1 MIRYIGKRLLQMIP
15 VVVCVAILIFTIMYF
30 VPGDPA
36 EIILG
41 VTATKQELEACRESL
56 GLNQPYIVRLAY
68 FLRDT
73 FLRFDLGK
81 SYVDGTAVLDN
92 ILSRLPY
99 TLIISLR
106 SMAIAIVAGIVLGII
121 AALNQNGI
129 ADRLCMVLA
138 LIGVSMPGFWLALM
152 LVIWLALQHSILP
165 SYGVGGVKHFIMP
178 WIAAA
183 LPELARLARQARSS
197 MLEVI
202 HSDFVTTAKAKGVK
216 KWNIVF
222 KHELPN
228 ALIPIITTIGSG
240 LAHGMGGAL
249 VIESVFSIPGL
260 GLYITNS
267 INNRDYPSVQ
277 GAIVFFSIMFSVIML
292 LVDLAYAAVDP
303 RIKAA
308 FSGSAQKKK
317 KVKAAAAVSE
327 EEGDGGDQ

>member
-15 VVVCVAILIFTIMYF
+15 VVLCVAILIFTIMYF

-36 EIILG
+36 EMILG
-41 VTATKQELEACRESL
+41 VTATKQELEACREAL
-56 GLNQPYIVRLAY
+56 GLNQPYIVRLAT

-73 FLRFDLGK
+73 FLRFDLGT
-81 SYVDGTAVLDN
+81 SYVDGTSVLQN

-99 TLIISLR
+99 TLIISLG
-106 SMAIAIVAGIVLGII
+106 SMAFAMVLGTILGIV

-129 ADRLCMVLA
+129 ADRICMALA

-152 LVIWLALQHSILP
+152 LVILLALQHNILP
-165 SYGVGGVKHFIMP
+165 SYGVGSLKHFVMP

-216 KWNIVF
+216 KWDIVF

-228 ALIPIITTIGSG
+228 ALIPIITTIGGG

-267 INNRDYPSVQ
+267 INNRDYPAVQ
-277 GAIVFFSIMFSVIML
+277 GSIVFFAIMFSVIML
-292 LVDLAYAAVDP
+292 LVDLSYAAVDP

-308 FSGSAQKKK
+308 FSGSGRKKGKLNQRRSSK
-317 KVKAAAAVSE
+317 KE
-327 EEGDGGDQ
+327 ECGGVQ

>member
-1 MIRYIGKRLLQMIP
+1 MIRYVGKRLLQMIP
-15 VVVCVAILIFTIMYF
+15 VVLCVAILIFTIMYF

-41 VTATKQELEACRESL
+41 VTATQEELEACRESL
-56 GLNQPYIVRLAY
+56 GLNQPYIVRLAT

-73 FLRFDLGK
+73 FLRFDLGN
-81 SYVDGTAVLDN
+81 SYVDGTSVLSN
-92 ILSRLPY
+92 IMARLPY
-99 TLIISLR
+99 TLTISLG
-106 SMAIAIVAGIVLGII
+106 SMAIAIVVGTFLGIV

-138 LIGVSMPGFWLALM
+138 LVGVSMPGFWLALM
-152 LVIWLALQHSILP
+152 LVIWLALQNNLLP
-165 SYGVGGVKHFIMP
+165 SYGVGSVQHYIMP

-202 HSDFVTTAKAKGVK
+202 HSDYVTTAKAKGVK
-216 KWNIVF
+216 KWDIVL

-228 ALIPIITTIGSG
+228 ALIPIITTIGGS

-267 INNRDYPSVQ
+267 INNRDYPAVQ
-277 GAIVFFSIMFSVIML
+277 GTIVFFSIMFSVIML
-292 LVDLAYAAVDP
+292 LVDLAYAAADP

-308 FSGSAQKKK
+308 FSNSAQRKK
-317 KVKAAAAVSE
+317 KVKATAAVSE
-327 EEGDGGDQ
+327 EENGGER

>member
-56 GLNQPYIVRLAY
+56 GLNQPYIVRLAV

-81 SYVDGTAVLDN
+81 SYVDGTSVLDN

-99 TLIISLR
+99 TLVTSLG
-106 SMAIAIVAGIVLGII
+106 SMAIAIVVGIILGII

-152 LVIWLALQHSILP
+152 LVIWLALQHNILP
-165 SYGVGGVKHFIMP
+165 SYGVGTVKHFIMP

-228 ALIPIITTIGSG
+228 ALIPIITTIGGG

-277 GAIVFFSIMFSVIML
+277 GSIVFFSIMFSVIML

>member
-41 VTATKQELEACRESL
+41 VTATTQEKEAVRESL
-56 GLNQPYIVRLAY
+56 GLNQPYVVRLAD

-73 FLRFDLGK
+73 FLRFDLGT
-81 SYVDGTAVLDN
+81 SYIDGTSVLKN
-92 ILSRLPY
+92 IMARLPY
-99 TLIISLR
+99 TLIISVG
-106 SMAIAIVAGIVLGII
+106 SMAFAMVVGIILGTI

-129 ADRLCMVLA
+129 ADRLCMILA

-152 LVIWLALQHSILP
+152 LVIWLALQHNILP
-165 SYGVGGVKHFIMP
+165 SYGAGSIKHFIMP

-216 KWNIVF
+216 KWNVVF

-228 ALIPIITTIGSG
+228 AMIPIITTIGAG

-267 INNRDYPSVQ
+267 INNRDYPAVQ
-277 GAIVFFSIMFSVIML
+277 GTIVFFSIVFSVIML

-308 FSGSAQKKK
+308 FSGSAQKRK
-317 KVKAAAAVSE
+317 KVKAAVSE
-327 EEGDGGDQ
+327 EKENGGER

>member
-56 GLNQPYIVRLAY
+56 GLNQPYIVRLAV

-73 FLRFDLGK
+73 FFRFDLGT
-81 SYVDGTAVLDN
+81 SYIDGTSVMEN
-92 ILSRLPY
+92 IMERLPY
-99 TLIISLR
+99 TLIISLG
-106 SMAIAIVAGIVLGII
+106 SMVLAVIIGIILGTI

-152 LVIWLALQHSILP
+152 LVIWLALQHTILP
-165 SYGVGGVKHFIMP
+165 SYGVGSVAHYIMP

-183 LPELARLARQARSS
+183 LPELARLARQTRSS

-216 KWNIVF
+216 KWNVIF

-228 ALIPIITTIGSG
+228 AMIPIITTIGSS

-267 INNRDYPSVQ
+267 INNRDYPAVQ
-277 GAIVFFSIMFSVIML
+277 GSIVFFSIMFSIIML

-308 FSGSAQKKK
+308 FSGSVRKKA
-317 KVKAAAAVSE
+317 KAAADIPE
-327 EEGDGGDQ
+327 EKENGGEQ